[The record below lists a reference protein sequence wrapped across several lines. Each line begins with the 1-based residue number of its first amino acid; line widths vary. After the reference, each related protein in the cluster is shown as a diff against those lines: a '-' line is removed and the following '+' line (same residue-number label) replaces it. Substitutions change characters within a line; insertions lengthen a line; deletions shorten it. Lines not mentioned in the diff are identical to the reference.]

1 MQKEN
6 GSAKNIF
13 VSYILLFLLKKE
25 NRTVKDQLEKEEQ
38 EKKEK
43 EEAERQIEEQ
53 ERERIP

>member
-25 NRTVKDQLEKEEQ
+25 NRTVKDQYEPLAKLL
-38 EKKEK
+38 
-43 EEAERQIEEQ
+43 ARAIANYGSS
-53 ERERIP
+53 